1 MKKIIVFKER
11 WPFSCSHLVAT
22 FTSTKLAYDYLIN
35 YLNYL
40 ENDAKEY
47 MGGKQL
53 QMELLRLDIIR
64 DNIKEILNWD
74 LGLDA
79 NLHGLH
85 CQGFELD
92 VIHCIEEDSDLI
104 YREEKGENY
113 EF

>member
-1 MKKIIVFKER
+1 MKKIIVFKEC
-11 WPFSCSHLVAT
+11 WPFSGPHLVAT
-22 FTSTKLAYDYLIN
+22 FTSTKLAYNYLIN

-53 QMELLRLDIIR
+53 QMELLRFDIIR

-74 LGLDA
+74 LDLDA
-79 NLHGLH
+79 DLHGLH

-104 YREEKGENY
+104 YRKKEEKAI